1 MIMNEIEKLFGK
13 ISGKDRI
20 LLQNIISDLLNNKNS
35 LNINKL
41 KDSDFYR
48 LRKGKFRIIFHYNS
62 NSKKEIIIDSIRM
75 RRENT
80 YKDF

>member
-1 MIMNEIEKLFGK
+1 MDEIEKLFRK
-13 ISGKDRI
+13 ISKKDRLALQ
-20 LLQNIISDLLNNKNS
+20 LLIEALLRKKDN
-35 LNINKL
+35 LNIKKL

-48 LRKGKFRIIFHYNS
+48 LRNGRFRIIFHY